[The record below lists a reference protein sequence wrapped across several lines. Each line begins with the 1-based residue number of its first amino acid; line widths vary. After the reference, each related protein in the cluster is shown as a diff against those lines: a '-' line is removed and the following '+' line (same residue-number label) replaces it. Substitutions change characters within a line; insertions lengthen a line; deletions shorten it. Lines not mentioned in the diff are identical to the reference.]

1 MPKPLKNED
10 IVTAVQRWVSEMV
23 VGLNL
28 CPFAKREWVGQ
39 RIRFVTT
46 DAQTPEQ
53 LLDALQAELAR
64 LDHDPSVETTVLIH
78 PQVLTD
84 FFDYNEFLGA
94 ADELLVQ
101 TQYEGIY
108 QIASFHPNYQFAG
121 TDVDDAENF
130 TNRSP
135 YPLLH
140 LLREDSLAQAIVDYP
155 DASEIPA
162 RNIALMNQMGRA
174 QLAALLLA
182 CTAWDE

>member
-1 MPKPLKNED
+1 MP
-10 IVTAVQRWVSEMV
+10 
-23 VGLNL
+23 
-28 CPFAKREWVGQ
+28 
-39 RIRFVTT
+39 
-46 DAQTPEQ
+46 
-53 LLDALQAELAR
+53 
-64 LDHDPSVETTVLIH
+64 
-78 PQVLTD
+78 
-84 FFDYNEFLGA
+84 
-94 ADELLVQ
+94 
-101 TQYEGIY
+101 
-108 QIASFHPNYQFAG
+108 
-121 TDVDDAENF
+121 ENF